1 MSNTLSYDDVVRTL
15 DDLPSLPAVVM
26 ELLGSIEQE
35 NIDISVLAK
44 KVSYD
49 QALTAKTLRLAN
61 SSSFGLQV
69 KVATIQQAITFL
81 GFQTTRNLITA
92 AAVTGC
98 FPTALCPGFND
109 KAFWRHSIATAA
121 CARSLARRLRFNQ
134 DVAFTAGLLHD
145 IGRLVLVSAIP
156 RQYSETWPG
165 APTMTATWLDAE
177 RAVLGIDHV
186 DAGVALAEHWNFSDT
201 MRRRSPGH
209 HAPETPGAGFLAAIV
224 HVANAIV
231 HALDLAGAG
240 RSGAARVHRGLDAMG
255 LNEEAICTCSA
266 KRNCNRRNVG
276 HPDAE
281 LDNQPGQRN
290 GSGCAGRVW
299 PKA

>member
-1 MSNTLSYDDVVRTL
+1 MMSALSPEQLANSVQ
-15 DDLPSLPAVVM
+15 DLPSLPAVVM
-26 ELLGSIEQE
+26 ELLSSIEQE

-61 SSSFGLQV
+61 SSSYGLQV

-98 FPTALCPGFND
+98 FPNGLCPGFND

-145 IGRLVLVSAIP
+145 IGRLVLVTGHPQAYGEVLAWRN
-156 RQYSETWPG
+156 RQDGE
-165 APTMTATWLDAE
+165 WLDAE

-186 DAGVALAEHWNFSDT
+186 VAGVALAEHWNFSDT
-201 MRRRSPGH
+201 MRQAIAYH
-209 HAPETPGAGFLAAIV
+209 HAPDTPGAGFLAAIV
-224 HVANAIV
+224 HVANAVV
-231 HALDLAGAG
+231 HALDLAGEDDELVPAL
-240 RSGAARVHRGLDAMG
+240 SSVAWDAMG
-255 LNEEAICTCSA
+255 LNEDAYLDLFRETEQQLEEMSAILMA
-266 KRNCNRRNVG
+266 
-276 HPDAE
+276 
-281 LDNQPGQRN
+281 
-290 GSGCAGRVW
+290 
-299 PKA
+299 